1 MRVNC
6 LQSKFPPL
14 TIIYKYFFFSMDDVL
29 TDDTLCFFTRSSSDT
44 EIVGVSIR
52 YFKSY
57 AN

>member
-1 MRVNC
+1 
-6 LQSKFPPL
+6 
-14 TIIYKYFFFSMDDVL
+14 MDNVL
-29 TDDTLCFFTRSSSDT
+29 TDDTVCIFTHPSSDT